1 MIRNKRTRAV
11 IIAGCALAVVAVVG
25 VGVAFASPSG
35 RPRYVTASVGTGDVT
50 QTYTTSGAVTRT
62 NTSTASFAVAGTV
75 SSVRVSVGNSVD
87 AGEVLAMVKK
97 GPLQLAVLQAE
108 TSVAEARAS
117 LYSAQHPSSGASVSR
132 TGSSAQAAS
141 TANGSGASGSGAAK
155 ASAGVTIDP
164 AVLLKVTQRLTTAV
178 ASESTVCAP
187 VFGAT
192 PPVTPSPS
200 RTPSAR
206 PTPSASPS
214 KEPSASANP
223 SVAPS
228 ASVSPTIKPSASASP
243 TIKPSASAS
252 PTIEPSA
259 SASRTTEP
267 SATTSATPS
276 ESPSATPS
284 ESPTRP
290 SGQVRNQA
298 DVIERN
304 NPTTAQLKA
313 CGTARAEVQ
322 LATTA
327 LQRTVRQLTTPRPGS
342 SNRSAGNG
350 GSSSGSG
357 DASNTPK
364 VSAAQVASAKAKL
377 LQAEQDLQKAQDD
390 LDHAELVAPIS
401 GTIGSVDLRPGGA
414 AGSESITI
422 VGSGNAQLQIELPLK
437 TRALIATGRQVSV
450 AAAGSTTTLHGTV
463 TAIGVTET
471 SGTAGDAPTYAS
483 TVTVADPNQVL
494 ATGARASVSI
504 PVRTATNVV
513 RVPVSAVTPTGS
525 GTGTVQ
531 VVESAQA
538 DNAHTVEVSTGAV
551 GAGWV
556 EITQGLNA
564 GELVALADNTA
575 ALPTN
580 SNGRRTTTPASP
592 SVSASAQPGA
602 RSSTGTGTSGAT
614 QPSVSPTR

>member
-1 MIRNKRTRAV
+1 MIRNKRLRAV

-62 NTSTASFAVAGTV
+62 NTSTASFAVDGTV

-87 AGEVLAMVKK
+87 AGEVLAVVKK

-117 LYSAQHPSSGASVSR
+117 LYSAQHPSSGASGNR

-141 TANGSGASGSGAAK
+141 TANGSGASGAGATK

-192 PPVTPSPS
+192 PPVTSSPS

-214 KEPSASANP
+214 KEPSASASP

-243 TIKPSASAS
+243 TI
-252 PTIEPSA
+252 EPSA
-259 SASRTTEP
+259 SASQTTEP
-267 SATTSATPS
+267 SATRSAAPS
-276 ESPSATPS
+276 ESPSTTPS
-284 ESPTRP
+284 KSPTRP
-290 SGQVRNQA
+290 SRQARNQA

-322 LATTA
+322 LATAA
-327 LQRTVRQLTTPRPGS
+327 LQQTVRQLTTPRPGS
-342 SNRSAGNG
+342 SNGSAGNS

-401 GTIGSVDLRPGGA
+401 GTIGSVDLRPGGP
-414 AGSESITI
+414 AGSGSITI

-463 TAIGVTET
+463 TAIGATET
-471 SGTAGDAPTYAS
+471 SGTAGDAPTYAN

-494 ATGARASVSI
+494 VTGARASVSI

-592 SVSASAQPGA
+592 SVSAPAQPGA
-602 RSSTGTGTSGAT
+602 RSSTGTGTSGVT

>member
-1 MIRNKRTRAV
+1 MIRNKRLRAV
-11 IIAGCALAVVAVVG
+11 IIAGCALAVVAAVG

-62 NTSTASFAVAGTV
+62 NTSTASFAVDGTV
-75 SSVRVSVGNSVD
+75 SSVRVSVGSSVD
-87 AGEVLAMVKK
+87 AGEVLATVKK

-117 LYSAQHPSSGASVSR
+117 LYSAQHPSSGASGSR
-132 TGSSAQAAS
+132 TGSSTQAAS
-141 TANGSGASGSGAAK
+141 TANGSGASGSGSAK

-200 RTPSAR
+200 RTPPAR

-214 KEPSASANP
+214 KEPSASASP

-243 TIKPSASAS
+243 TIEPSASAS

-259 SASRTTEP
+259 
-267 SATTSATPS
+267 TSAAPS
-276 ESPSATPS
+276 ESPSTTPS
-284 ESPTRP
+284 EASTRP

-342 SNRSAGNG
+342 SNGSAGNS

-357 DASNTPK
+357 EASNTPK

-401 GTIGSVDLRPGGA
+401 GTIGSVHLRPGGA
-414 AGSESITI
+414 AGSGSITI

-463 TAIGVTET
+463 TAIGATET
-471 SGTAGDAPTYAS
+471 SGTAGDTPTYAS

-580 SNGRRTTTPASP
+580 SNGRRTTAPASP
-592 SVSASAQPGA
+592 SISASAQPGV

>member
-1 MIRNKRTRAV
+1 MIRNKRLRAV
-11 IIAGCALAVVAVVG
+11 IIAGCALAVVAAVG

-62 NTSTASFAVAGTV
+62 NTSTASFAVDGTV
-75 SSVRVSVGNSVD
+75 SSVRVSVGSSVD
-87 AGEVLAMVKK
+87 AGEVLATVKK

-117 LYSAQHPSSGASVSR
+117 LYSAQHPSSGASGSR
-132 TGSSAQAAS
+132 TGSSTQAAS
-141 TANGSGASGSGAAK
+141 TANGSGASGSGSAK

-200 RTPSAR
+200 RTPPAR

-214 KEPSASANP
+214 KEPSASASP

-228 ASVSPTIKPSASASP
+228 ASVSPTI
-243 TIKPSASAS
+243 
-252 PTIEPSA
+252 
-259 SASRTTEP
+259 EP
-267 SATTSATPS
+267 SATASAAPS
-276 ESPSATPS
+276 ESPSATPRK
-284 ESPTRP
+284 SPTRP

-414 AGSESITI
+414 AGSGSITI

-463 TAIGVTET
+463 TAIGATET
-471 SGTAGDAPTYAS
+471 SGTAGDTPTYAS